1 VKDALR
7 PALGVAMVLAVLVA
21 VALSV
26 ASFRG
31 TFNPSEPLVVLA
43 PRAGLVLNPG
53 AKVKLRD
60 VQIGRVATIDDRAD
74 GQVEIKLD
82 IDPGQIESL
91 PGNIQVDIASTT
103 LFGAK
108 SVELTMP
115 DRPSTDRLRPG
126 ESLAAE
132 HVVVEINTV
141 FKRLTAVL
149 SAIDPA
155 KLNQALGALS
165 TALHGRGERLGD
177 SLVAL
182 DAFLARIQPVMPSLR
197 SDIQL
202 APAVLDAYAGAAPDL
217 ITVVDNATRIS
228 RTIVEKQ
235 QQLDAL
241 LVSLIGL
248 SDVGTPVIE
257 ENAQGLS
264 DVLRLLVPT
273 TSLTNQYHTALTC
286 VMGGLNTMAAADP
299 FPRAGTQVLAGFTAG
314 MERFR
319 FPGDLPKV
327 AATGGPQCTGLPVVP
342 FDTRPP
348 YVIADVGTNPWK
360 YGNQNLLLN
369 ADGLKRLLFGPI
381 DGPPRNTA
389 EIGHPG

>member
-1 VKDALR
+1 M
-7 PALGVAMVLAVLVA
+7 LGSVMVLGIIAV
-21 VALSV
+21 VALSI

-31 TFNPSEPLVVLA
+31 SFRVSDPLFVVA

-60 VQIGRVATIDDRAD
+60 VQIGRVASIDDRDD
-74 GQVEIKLD
+74 GRVEIRLD
-82 IDPGQIESL
+82 IDPDQLEQL
-91 PGNIQVDIASTT
+91 PRNIGIDIASTT

-108 SVELTMP
+108 SVELSMP
-115 DRPSTDRLRPG
+115 DRPSAERLQPG

-141 FKRLTAVL
+141 FKRLTTVL

-182 DAFLARIQPVMPSLR
+182 DAFLARIQSVMPSLR

-202 APAVLDAYAGAAPDL
+202 APAVFGAYADAAPDL
-217 ITVVDNATRIS
+217 MSVVDNATRLS
-228 RTIVEKQ
+228 QTIVDKQ
-235 QQLDAL
+235 QELDAL

-257 ENAQGLS
+257 ENTQGLS

-273 TSLTNQYHTALTC
+273 TSLTNQYHEALTC

-327 AATGGPQCTGLPVVP
+327 AATGGPQCAGLPVVP

-369 ADGLKRLLFGPI
+369 TDGLKRLLFGPI
-381 DGPPRNTA
+381 DGPPRNTT